1 MGRQAAASLALRRH
15 FGTVDTSSSDTHD
28 DFKPKYKVEPV
39 NDVNELIK
47 KDVTTNSVF
56 LYMKGVPA
64 APQCGFSDLAV
75 KVLTAYGAWLHAWGE
90 DGPCMK
96 AAWHG
101 LSERVC
107 CPRTTGRRGQV
118 WLPQRAGGPSSA

>member
-1 MGRQAAASLALRRH
+1 MVAEHASPVPAGVGRHAASSLALRRA

-47 KDVTTNSVF
+47 KDVTSNPVF

-75 KVLTAYGAWLHAWGE
+75 KVLTAYGAWLAMQLQHAIA
-90 DGPCMK
+90 C
-96 AAWHG
+96 HH
-101 LSERVC
+101 
-107 CPRTTGRRGQV
+107 
-118 WLPQRAGGPSSA
+118 